1 MIMNTKYFSAKNIG
15 ISVIAIAVGVVLL
28 FSIFGGREQEPEQL
42 AELQEP
48 IICHPVAGGS
58 QGYNAMHG
66 DRPMIIKIT
75 RVVLDPQDVERGET
89 QTVTVYVE
97 DTSNSP
103 ITSNTSV
110 KGVIE
115 KGKESIKVS
124 FALKRADG
132 PDLATVWKGS
142 WVNKSADINEDID
155 GYASCESYVVKITA
169 KTETGEDSTVL
180 SIR

>member
-1 MIMNTKYFSAKNIG
+1 MIMNTKYFSAKNVV
-15 ISVIAIAVGVVLL
+15 ISMLAVAVGAILL
-28 FSIFGGREQEPEQL
+28 FSIFGGREQEQEQL

-48 IICHPVAGGS
+48 KVCDPVAGGS

-66 DRPMIIKIT
+66 DRVMITKIT
-75 RVVLDPQDVERGET
+75 RVVLDPQDVGRGET
-89 QTVTVYVE
+89 QTVTVHVE
-97 DTSNSP
+97 DTSNSA

-110 KGVIE
+110 AGVIE
-115 KGKESIKVS
+115 KGEESIRVL

-142 WVNKSADINEDID
+142 WVNKSAGINEDID
-155 GYASCESYVVKITA
+155 GYASCEHYVVKITA
-169 KTETGEDSTVL
+169 KTEAGEDSTVL